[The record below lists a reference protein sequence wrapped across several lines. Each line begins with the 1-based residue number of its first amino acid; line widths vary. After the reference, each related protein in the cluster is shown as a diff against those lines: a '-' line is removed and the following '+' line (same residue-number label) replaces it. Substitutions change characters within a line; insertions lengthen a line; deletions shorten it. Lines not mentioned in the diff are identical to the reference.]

1 MAFRQFLY
9 KFSLLGSAIKL
20 IVSSLDVATRQHT
33 QHEKKKKKK
42 GRHSSSPNHQR
53 FSKPLHQGTKA
64 SSCFRI
70 EVFSTSSKGGCRRI
84 ISEIQDYDRRKGRSI
99 HTQFWRRQGYIQYEK
114 TPRAEKTAKWV
125 LRKEVAKEENLEV
138 DTGRSSKTN
147 PSSTKGP
154 QKRIIRG
161 RRSDGRA
168 RSREREEEGDD
179 DDEGRAALRCLSVS
193 LCALCRRAQTPGFI
207 PGIRRSCIRRSNGS
221 GILWA
226 FLSRP
231 TSSEC
236 IFWPLV
242 DKNKLEEIGNFRFFL
257 V

>member
-33 QHEKKKKKK
+33 QHEKKKKK
-42 GRHSSSPNHQR
+42 GRHSSSPNHQS